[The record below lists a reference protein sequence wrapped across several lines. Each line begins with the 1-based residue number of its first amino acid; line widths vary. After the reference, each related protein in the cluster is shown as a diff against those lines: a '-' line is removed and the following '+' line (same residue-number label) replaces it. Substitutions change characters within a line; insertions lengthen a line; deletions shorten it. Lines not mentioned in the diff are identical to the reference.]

1 MAGIDMSQDSEDK
14 KKVREAQ
21 NFKTWQKERERE
33 AAAFSFWRSAWFLLS
48 SVTFGSWSQ
57 AMRVSMLRL

>member
-33 AAAFSFWRSAWFLLS
+33 AAFDQQNEWKRA
-48 SVTFGSWSQ
+48 TP
-57 AMRVSMLRL
+57 